1 MDVEQ
6 AAMNHL
12 DSLPAREWKSP
23 SSPEYW
29 SFVEG
34 AEWVSSKLPTKQE
47 LELVILGRT
56 ANKAA
61 DAILKLIQRKMR
73 EEQDGY

>member
-12 DSLPAREWKSP
+12 DSLPVREWMSP

-29 SFVEG
+29 SFVAG
-34 AEWVSSKLPTKQE
+34 AEWVSGKLPTKRE
-47 LELVILGRT
+47 LETVILGRT

-61 DAILKLIQRKMR
+61 DAILELIQWKMG
-73 EEQDGY
+73 EEKK